1 MSKKVNLIDVE
12 ISSDDRGV
20 LTFSNTFDFNKN
32 KIKRFYKIMNHNI
45 NFIRAWHGHKK
56 EEKFEL
62 NKNVIK

>member
-32 KIKRFYKIMNHNI
+32 KIKRI
-45 NFIRAWHGHKK
+45 
-56 EEKFEL
+56 
-62 NKNVIK
+62 